1 MPEKLSKEDIKELE
15 RLRKA
20 QRRKRH
26 KDEPLDAASRMLEE
40 EDRGKRVKRS
50 NETSGMMGGG
60 KVKKPKGYM
69 GGGKMRPKG
78 MKTGGKLK
86 MVKNAQGK
94 DVPFFAA
101 DGMGKMS
108 AGRKVP
114 GPKGYF
120 KGGKTKMM
128 PMGGKGMKNG
138 GKTMARGS
146 GAARPQVFR
155 KDG

>member
-1 MPEKLSKEDIKELE
+1 M
-15 RLRKA
+15 R
-20 QRRKRH
+20 
-26 KDEPLDAASRMLEE
+26 
-40 EDRGKRVKRS
+40 
-50 NETSGMMGGG
+50 T
-60 KVKKPKGYM
+60 KGNM
-69 GGGKMRPKG
+69 AGGKMRPTG

-101 DGMGKMS
+101 DGMGKVS

-128 PMGGKGMKNG
+128 PMGGKGMKSG
-138 GKTMARGS
+138 GKTTIARGS

>member
-1 MPEKLSKEDIKELE
+1 M
-15 RLRKA
+15 
-20 QRRKRH
+20 
-26 KDEPLDAASRMLEE
+26 
-40 EDRGKRVKRS
+40 
-50 NETSGMMGGG
+50 
-60 KVKKPKGYM
+60 KPKGYM

-78 MKTGGKLK
+78 MNAGGKLK

-101 DGMGKMS
+101 DGIGKMS
-108 AGRKVP
+108 SGRKVP
-114 GPKGYF
+114 GTKGFF
-120 KGGKTKMM
+120 KGGKTKGMAA
-128 PMGGKGMKNG
+128 GGKKPKGMSKGGKTG